1 SGPRYIA
8 RPFFLFKCRICL
20 FPRCR
25 RTVSLTA
32 PQGISKLRKVKKM
45 KKFKKTISSARSWKA
60 ALVAIA
66 IAGWLS
72 IPLLHNMAE
81 AGGVP
86 ILVRT
91 ASLTSPTG
99 SINPHGDSEYQL
111 YANGHREIEVE
122 IEDVNLPAGTA

>member
-1 SGPRYIA
+1 
-8 RPFFLFKCRICL
+8 
-20 FPRCR
+20 
-25 RTVSLTA
+25 
-32 PQGISKLRKVKKM
+32 M
-45 KKFKKTISSARSWKA
+45 KTFKKSFNSGRSWKV

-66 IAGWLS
+66 VAGWLS

-91 ASLTSPTG
+91 ANLASPTG
-99 SINPHGDSEYQL
+99 SINPHGAAEYQL

-122 IEDVNLPAGTA
+122 IEDVNLPAGTALNAIVDGI